1 MLIDCIEC
9 GHKIS
14 DRASAC
20 PKCGTPSGSQRES
33 VRGTGAPPIQKPA
46 TEVLPAASQPKVEAS
61 STRPQQVVANR
72 NKAGFPVG
80 AVVLCLALGA
90 AGAFAYM
97 NLTGSGSQTPKKAE
111 SDENSK
117 APNASATQSPTS
129 GPVVAIEEGRPS
141 SASSTSPE
149 KQGSQSFS
157 PSFSCGAATSATEHA
172 ICRDEELAR
181 LDREIAE
188 AYAQALSTSGESRPK
203 LVSSQKQWLRAR
215 DSQCSENK
223 ACLKQALDERI
234 AQLHAISA
242 PLLVDAISEHS
253 ALDSQIKAPSDLLT
267 VSGRWKYGDGT
278 QQESDEGEWL
288 CLELDPPSATKN
300 PLLKKFEGNIC
311 LANPERAMRQMNLVP
326 SRYRERCAYRAE
338 GTATVEL
345 SELHQPPYDEMN
357 GDRIEASLVRV
368 LKYEIAKPL
377 TEEDCYQ

>member
-1 MLIDCIEC
+1 MLIDCIKC
-9 GHKIS
+9 GHRIS

-20 PKCGTPSGSQRES
+20 PKCSTPIALQREPIS
-33 VRGTGAPPIQKPA
+33 NIETPPIQKPT
-46 TEVLPAASQPKVEAS
+46 TEIIPPVNQLKVEPSAARS
-61 STRPQQVVANR
+61 QQVVANR
-72 NKAGFPVG
+72 GKASLPLG
-80 AVVLCLALGA
+80 AVILCLALGA

-97 NLTGSGSQTPKKAE
+97 NLTGSDSQNPTDAE
-111 SDENSK
+111 SDERSS
-117 APNASATQSPTS
+117 APNASANKLPTDQ
-129 GPVVAIEEGRPS
+129 VIAVEEAKPS
-141 SASSTSPE
+141 SASGTSPE
-149 KQGSQSFS
+149 EQRSQYFS

-172 ICRDEELAR
+172 ICGDEELAR
-181 LDREIAE
+181 LDRETAE

-203 LVSSQKQWLRAR
+203 LVSSQKQWLKAR

-234 AQLHAISA
+234 VQLHAISA
-242 PLLVDAISEHS
+242 PLLVDAISEHN

-288 CLELDPPSATKN
+288 CLELDPPSTTKN

-311 LANPERAMRQMNLVP
+311 LANPERAMRQMNLAP

-338 GTATVEL
+338 GTAIVEL